1 MKENKRT
8 LPISEVFYS
17 LQGEGRTTGHPSI
30 FVRLTGCNL
39 MCGGYGTQK
48 DGQLHDGATWR
59 CDSIEVWTKG
69 TEKPFEDILNANQL
83 ERLRN
88 GANLI
93 ITGGEPM
100 LYQSR
105 ILGFIEYLD
114 DLLYSNNHSKTF
126 KDNFFYVEV
135 ETNGTIMPTKQFLD
149 EIDQFN
155 VSPKLSN
162 SGMPLDKRCKPNVL
176 TEIDNE
182 ANKVQYKFVISSQKD
197 LDEMEK
203 DFLPHISRDKICLM
217 PAGSNQE
224 ELSETYPI
232 VAELCKYANYKFSQ
246 RLHIDIW
253 NKKTGV

>member
-1 MKENKRT
+1 MKNNKT

-17 LQGEGRTTGHPSI
+17 IQGEGKTTGHPSV

-48 DGQLHDGATWR
+48 DGQLYDGATWR

-69 TEKPFEDILNANQL
+69 TEKKYEDILTDNQL
-83 ERLRN
+83 ERLRS

-105 ILGFIEYLD
+105 ILGFIDYLD
-114 DLLYSNNHSKTF
+114 EVLYYNNNSKPF
-126 KDNFFYVEV
+126 EQEKFFVEV
-135 ETNGTIMPTKQFLD
+135 ETNGTVMPSKTFL
-149 EIDQFN
+149 EQIDQFN

-162 SGMPLDKRCKPNVL
+162 SGMATNKRCKPDAL
-176 TEIDNE
+176 TAIDNE
-182 ANKVQYKFVISSQKD
+182 ANDVQYKFVISSQKD
-197 LDEMEK
+197 LIEMER
-203 DFLPHISRDKICLM
+203 DFLPHISRNKICLM
-217 PAGSNQE
+217 PAGSTQE
-224 ELSETYPI
+224 ELSVTYPL
-232 VAELCKYANYKFSQ
+232 VAELCKYYNYKFSQ

-253 NKKTGV
+253 NQKTGV